1 MQLATLYGAL
11 SLGEKGALGMGNY
24 APLFPHFE
32 RFVAESGLDRAKGSF
47 AAKLPR
53 ILGKGTTRATGMD
66 EPPADIE
73 RKLELAGLE
82 LPSAPVVPD
91 AVRTEVHAAGRDV
104 EVLRQEL
111 KREEG
116 RRRFLVDCLREL
128 ADPKGASNGYYYAD
142 RLILRE
148 AKSGFEWAW
157 CVTPHYPIVARIPPD
172 ASYVIRAFDAARR
185 KIRNLA
191 LPADEFAR
199 RLSLAWSMAH
209 HWSRSPDVLVTAVMK
224 MYQVAGQDE
233 RFWQA
238 PKRASYKDLPDA
250 AFVVNL
256 ISWRAQSRASSA
268 GFTFVPATLS
278 QASGRGAK
286 VFYLPVN
293 AEGTEVRPMVYLRK
307 APGISRS

>member
-1 MQLATLYGAL
+1 MSQ
-11 SLGEKGALGMGNY
+11 Y

-47 AAKLPR
+47 SAKLPR

-66 EPPADIE
+66 DTPAVIE

-82 LPSAPVVPD
+82 LPLEPVVPD
-91 AVRTEVHAAGRDV
+91 AVRGEVYAAQRDV
-104 EVLRQEL
+104 EALRQEL

-116 RRRFLVDCLREL
+116 RRRFLADCLQEL

-148 AKSGFEWAW
+148 GKGGFEWAW
-157 CVTPHYPIVARIPPD
+157 CVTPHYPIIDRIPPD
-172 ASYVIRAFDAARR
+172 ASYVIRAFDTAHR
-185 KIRNLA
+185 KIRDLV
-191 LPADEFAR
+191 LPADEFER
-199 RLSLAWSMAH
+199 RLLLAWSMAR
-209 HWSRSPDVLVTAVMK
+209 HWSRSDAVLVTDVMK

-233 RFWQA
+233 KFWQA
-238 PKRASYKDLPDA
+238 PKRTSYKDLPEA

-256 ISWRAQSRASSA
+256 ISWRAQSSASSA

-278 QASGRGAK
+278 QASGKGAK

-307 APGISRS
+307 AQGTSRS